1 MEIPYFSAS
10 KINLNLQSEL
20 EEAFEISF
28 EPNLFALYKLF
39 DVFIHVPINKEIEA
53 FGQTYVEALA
63 ASVPSVF
70 TLSGIASEFVENK
83 NNSLVV
89 DYKNSEQI
97 HDSIIQIL
105 VNKKLRETLIQNG
118 RKSVEQF
125 KLEIFIKK
133 LEQLYV

>member
-1 MEIPYFSAS
+1 M
-10 KINLNLQSEL
+10 
-20 EEAFEISF
+20 
-28 EPNLFALYKLF
+28 
-39 DVFIHVPINKEIEA
+39 
-53 FGQTYVEALA
+53 
-63 ASVPSVF
+63 
-70 TLSGIASEFVENK
+70 ENK
-83 NNSLVV
+83 NNALVV

>member
-1 MEIPYFSAS
+1 MD
-10 KINLNLQSEL
+10 
-20 EEAFEISF
+20 
-28 EPNLFALYKLF
+28 LFVQL
-39 DVFIHVPINKEIEA
+39 
-53 FGQTYVEALA
+53 GS

-83 NNSLVV
+83 NNALVV

-125 KLEIFIKK
+125 NLEIFIKK